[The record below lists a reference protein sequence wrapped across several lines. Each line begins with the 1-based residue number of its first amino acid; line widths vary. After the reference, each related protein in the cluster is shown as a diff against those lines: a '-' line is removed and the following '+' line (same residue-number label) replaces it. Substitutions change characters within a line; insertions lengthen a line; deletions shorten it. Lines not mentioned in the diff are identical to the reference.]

1 MKQYPHIKISFNG
14 TVFRLFVNGE
24 KYATAYN
31 IEVLSDYV
39 NMAIKDY
46 LEDNAND

>member
-1 MKQYPHIKISFNG
+1 MTQHPHIKISFNG
-14 TVFRLFVNGE
+14 TVFVLYVNGE

-46 LEDNAND
+46 LEVKEK